1 MLDNLESIKDII
13 SGTTAPFSIAQLVFN
28 LIIGAVISLFL
39 KFHYIK
45 YGSTLSNRNEFSNVF
60 PFILLTTTLVIAI
73 VKSSLALSL
82 GLVGALS
89 IVRFRTPIKEPE
101 ELAYLFLSIAA
112 GLGLGANQTLPTII
126 SIIMILAIMTILKK
140 KNFTN
145 KTKNMFIT
153 IERVFANDDEKNK
166 IFDDV
171 NSIVSDNVEA
181 FDLRRLDYSKNS
193 IHITLI
199 VNFKNLNSL
208 KQLIIDLDKKYSGIS
223 INYIDQNQ
231 IPSI

>member
-1 MLDNLESIKDII
+1 
-13 SGTTAPFSIAQLVFN
+13 
-28 LIIGAVISLFL
+28 
-39 KFHYIK
+39 
-45 YGSTLSNRNEFSNVF
+45 
-60 PFILLTTTLVIAI
+60 
-73 VKSSLALSL
+73 
-82 GLVGALS
+82 
-89 IVRFRTPIKEPE
+89 
-101 ELAYLFLSIAA
+101 
-112 GLGLGANQTLPTII
+112 
-126 SIIMILAIMTILKK
+126 
-140 KNFTN
+140 
-145 KTKNMFIT
+145 MFIT

>member
-1 MLDNLESIKDII
+1 MKKDDLNFFMNDTIQI
-13 SGTTAPFSIAQLVFN
+13 DLNGFILSLICSVILSLLIQLFYMKFS
-28 LIIGAVISLFL
+28 
-39 KFHYIK
+39 
-45 YGSTLSNRNEFSNVF
+45 STLSNRMNFSKNFV
-60 PFILLTTTLVIAI
+60 ILGTTTCIIIVI
-73 VKSSLALSL
+73 VKNSLALSL

-140 KNFTN
+140 KNVTN

-153 IERVFANDDEKNK
+153 IERVFANENEKNK

-171 NSIVSDNVEA
+171 NSIVSNNVEA
-181 FDLRRLDYSKNS
+181 FDLRRMDYSKDS

-199 VNFKNLNSL
+199 VNFKNLDSL
-208 KQLIIDLDKKYSGIS
+208 KQLVIDLDKKYSGIN